1 MNVGIISMRYAK
13 ALMGYAQDNKVEDT
27 IYQETSMLANSFA
40 THPELRSTLDNPMLG
55 EKEKLSLVCNAA
67 GVNVSKEFIRFIEL
81 VMREHR
87 EKYLQSMSLM
97 YMDLYR
103 KLKNI
108 SIGKL
113 ITAWPVDEE
122 TENRMKQL
130 IVNRTHGTVDFNVK
144 VDPEI
149 EGGFILE
156 IGTYRL
162 DASVATQFRRVKQQF
177 IEKNRRIV

>member
-13 ALMGYAQDNKVEDT
+13 ALMGYAQDNKVEDK

-55 EKEKLSLVCNAA
+55 EKEKLTLICNAA
-67 GVNVSKEFIRFIEL
+67 GINVSKEFIRFVKL

-113 ITAWPVDEE
+113 VTAWPVDKE

-144 VDPEI
+144 VEPEI

>member
-13 ALMGYAQDNKVEDT
+13 ALMGYAQDNKVEDE
-27 IYQETSMLANSFA
+27 IYREMSTLANSFTA
-40 THPELRSTLDNPMLG
+40 LPELRSALDNPMLG
-55 EKEKLSLVCNAA
+55 KKEKLTLICNAA
-67 GVNVSKEFIRFIEL
+67 GVNVCKEFIRFVEL

-87 EKYLQSMSLM
+87 EKHLQSMSLM

-113 ITAWPVDEE
+113 VTAWPVNKATEE
-122 TENRMKQL
+122 RMKQM
-130 IVNRTHGTVDFNVK
+130 IVNQTHGTVDFNVK
-144 VDPEI
+144 VEPEI

>member
-13 ALMGYAQDNKVEDT
+13 ALMGYAQDNKVEDK
-27 IYQETSMLANSFA
+27 IYQETSMLANSFT

-55 EKEKLSLVCNAA
+55 EKEKLTLVCNAA

-113 ITAWPVDEE
+113 ITAWPVDKE

-162 DASVATQFRRVKQQF
+162 DASVATQFRRVKQQL

>member
-13 ALMGYAQDNKVEDT
+13 ALIGYAQDNKVEDEVYKEMK
-27 IYQETSMLANSFA
+27 ILSDNFIN
-40 THPELRSTLDNPMLG
+40 HPELRFTLDNPMLKS
-55 EKEKLSLVCNAA
+55 KEKLALISNAA
-67 GVNVSKEFIRFIEL
+67 GIDVCKEFTRFIEL

-97 YMDLYR
+97 YIDLYR
-103 KLKNI
+103 KIKNI

-113 ITAWPVDEE
+113 ITAWPVDEV

-130 IVNRTHGTVDFNVK
+130 IVNKTHGTVDFDVK
-144 VDPEI
+144 VDPSI

-156 IGTYRL
+156 IGTYRF
-162 DASVATQFRRVKQQF
+162 DASIATQFKRVKRQF